1 MTALLA
7 CFGVALASAFLPF
20 IPIEAYLGAAVS
32 ESGQPWWALAA
43 AATAGQMIGKI
54 AIFLAGRQ
62 SMEWEWLRRRMAK
75 YDVEKYVVRMH
86 EAAQRRRLAVDGIV
100 FVSASVGLPPFAV
113 ISLLAGQVGMSL
125 PRFLVIGSVGRL
137 IRFSAVALGVEQVLH
152 LL

>member
-32 ESGQPWWALAA
+32 ESGQAWWALAV
-43 AATAGQMIGKI
+43 AATFGQMLGKI

-62 SMEWEWLRRRMAK
+62 SMEWAWLRRRMAK
-75 YDVEKYVVRMH
+75 YDVEKYVVRMQ
-86 EAAQRRRLAVDGIV
+86 EAAERRRLAVDAIV
-100 FVSASVGLPPFAV
+100 FASASVGLPPFAV
-113 ISLLAGQVGMSL
+113 ISLLAGQLGLSL
-125 PRFLVIGSVGRL
+125 ARFLVIGSVGRL
-137 IRFSAVALGVEQVLH
+137 VRFGAVALGVDQVLH

>member
-1 MTALLA
+1 M
-7 CFGVALASAFLPF
+7 
-20 IPIEAYLGAAVS
+20 
-32 ESGQPWWALAA
+32 Q
-43 AATAGQMIGKI
+43 
-54 AIFLAGRQ
+54 
-62 SMEWEWLRRRMAK
+62 
-75 YDVEKYVVRMH
+75 
-86 EAAQRRRLAVDGIV
+86 EAAQRRRLAVDSIV

>member
-32 ESGQPWWALAA
+32 ESGQAWWALAA

-54 AIFLAGRQ
+54 VIFLAGRQ
-62 SMEWEWLRRRMAK
+62 SMEWAWLRRRLAR
-75 YDVEKYVVRMH
+75 YDVDKYVVRMQ
-86 EAAQRRRLAVDGIV
+86 EAAERRRLAVDGIV
-100 FVSASVGLPPFAV
+100 FLAASVGLPPFAV

-125 PRFLVIGSVGRL
+125 PRFLLIGSVGRM
-137 IRFSAVALGVEQVLH
+137 IRFGAVALGVEQVLH
-152 LL
+152 LF